1 LFTSDPD
8 VASNILA
15 LEIFFLLVEVRSA
28 SNMLEL
34 PIMVGKQKNLVTIK
48 MVTRQKYSGSNG
60 IIEIQLWYG

>member
-34 PIMVGKQKNLVTIK
+34 PIMAGKQKNLVTIK
-48 MVTRQKYSGSNG
+48 MVTRQKYSGDNG

>member
-1 LFTSDPD
+1 
-8 VASNILA
+8 
-15 LEIFFLLVEVRSA
+15 
-28 SNMLEL
+28 MLEL